1 MTRVAVYARAI
12 LTVVALVLLSTPT
25 AGFADEKHQT
35 ESHEGEL
42 EFHRNHMGAF
52 FGASTHLDT
61 DDKEAVPTLGV
72 DYVRVLSPHFGVGG
86 YVEMLSTSSERN
98 IIILAGVTYYP
109 TPLVALSAGP
119 GIEMVD
125 ADVEEEG
132 VIKTESEE
140 AFLFRF
146 GAAWG
151 FRIGKQAAL
160 APTVFADVSKD
171 RWTVVYGVT
180 WAVAY

>member
-1 MTRVAVYARAI
+1 MNRFADLART
-12 LTVVALVLLSTPT
+12 LLVLNTLVFLSVPAVVL
-25 AGFADEKHQT
+25 AGETHGAEA
-35 ESHEGEL
+35 HEGEL

-52 FGASTHLDT
+52 LGVSTHLDT

-72 DYVRVLSPHFGVGG
+72 DYVRVLNPRFGVGG

-98 IIILAGVTYYP
+98 IILLAGATFYP
-109 TPLVALSAGP
+109 KPLVALSAGP
-119 GIEMVD
+119 GVELVD
-125 ADVEEEG
+125 KEVEEEG
-132 VIKTESEE
+132 VIRTESEE
-140 AFLFRF
+140 AFVFRI

-151 FRIGKQAAL
+151 FRIAPQSAL
-160 APTVFADVSKD
+160 APTVFADVTKD

>member
-1 MTRVAVYARAI
+1 M
-12 LTVVALVLLSTPT
+12 LLVIVTLAFLFPS
-25 AGFADEKHQT
+25 AASLADEEKKA
-35 ESHEGEL
+35 EAHEGEL

-52 FGASTHLDT
+52 FGASTHLDS

-86 YVEMLSTSSERN
+86 YAEMLSTSSARN
-98 IIILAGVTYYP
+98 IILLAGVTYYP
-109 TPLVALSAGP
+109 RPLVALSAGP

-151 FRIGKQAAL
+151 FRIGEQAAL
-160 APTVFADVSKD
+160 APTVFADVTKD